1 MPPAHRCC
9 GRRSPA
15 GPASQVGARRPLLS
29 TRRPAPAPG
38 PASDAPARGRAV
50 RPGPPPSRCRAAR
63 GRPPRDPGH
72 RRCRLRRG
80 RAGPARALPHR
91 RDAPARCRPVCPP
104 GARLGGMSPG
114 SLVADR
120 MGNVSAM
127 LMAPG
132 AVESPLPA
140 ADDLG
145 LSADSDDVLERFRAE
160 VARHQLAEWLPEQAQ
175 MLLDLSPS
183 CPRLLDLMV
192 SRGHNV
198 IHAVPEPERL
208 PGLPSAT
215 GRLHRLRA
223 DGRSL
228 DWLASGS
235 VDGVIAEGGCL
246 STAPA
251 AELTLDDIHRVLR
264 PDGRLLLSVD
274 SLVAGLS
281 RLADEGRWAELADV
295 PAADVLLVPDG
306 DTVIRCFWP
315 EELHAMLTDAGFEV
329 EWVRPRTVIADEAVS
344 RALLADPGGLAALV
358 TAELSLARLREGEAI
373 GNRLVA
379 SARRR

>member
-1 MPPAHRCC
+1 
-9 GRRSPA
+9 
-15 GPASQVGARRPLLS
+15 
-29 TRRPAPAPG
+29 
-38 PASDAPARGRAV
+38 
-50 RPGPPPSRCRAAR
+50 
-63 GRPPRDPGH
+63 
-72 RRCRLRRG
+72 
-80 RAGPARALPHR
+80 
-91 RDAPARCRPVCPP
+91 
-104 GARLGGMSPG
+104 
-114 SLVADR
+114 

-127 LMAPG
+127 LMARGAIDPPSPADNDLG
-132 AVESPLPA
+132 PAVE
-140 ADDLG
+140 
-145 LSADSDDVLERFRAE
+145 SDDVLERFRAE
-160 VARHQLAEWLPEQAQ
+160 VARQQLAEWLPRRPQV
-175 MLLDLSPS
+175 LLDLSPS
-183 CPRLLDLMV
+183 CPRLLELMI
-192 SRGHNV
+192 SRGHTV

-208 PGLPSAT
+208 PALPSDS

-228 DWLASGS
+228 DWVTSGC

-281 RLADEGRWAELADV
+281 RLADQGRWAELADV

-306 DTVIRCFWP
+306 DSVTRCFWP
-315 EELHAMLTDAGFEV
+315 EELHAMLADAGFEV
-329 EWVRPRTVIADEAVS
+329 EWVRPRTVIANEAVS

-358 TAELSLARLREGEAI
+358 TAELSLARRREGEAI
-373 GNRLVA
+373 GSRLVA